1 MIFLSS
7 TSESLLQLIITLF
20 IFVAVLILTYY
31 STKWIANYQKAH
43 SVNRNLEIIETI
55 KISTNKYISIVRAGS
70 GRYIIVGVGKE
81 GLVLLGELKEDEIF
95 PVQEN
100 NTVNS
105 NSNFQDI
112 FKKFG
117 DSFPNKK
124 D

>member
-1 MIFLSS
+1 M
-7 TSESLLQLIITLF
+7 QLIITLF

-43 SVNRNLEIIETI
+43 SVNKNLEIIETI

-112 FKKFG
+112 LKKFG